1 MSQIPSPPRPRVV
14 LAEDDTLLLE
24 AFSRLLAPNFEVVGT
39 ASDGD
44 EAVSV
49 ALRVKPDLV
58 LLDARMPRSSGFE
71 AARRL
76 RTELPGVPIV
86 FLTGIRDPQLA
97 AEAFSAGATAYIL
110 KDSTP
115 KAFEAALW
123 SALRGETTLAPG
135 IAGGDS
141 GAAAAAAARRGRA
154 RAALGARARRVE
166 APGRGSVD
174 EAGRGRARDH
184 GAHRGVPQVP
194 HHGDAVAALERR
206 ARGFRGPQRPELTPG
221 LAPPAPRSEAPTATS
236 YDTPRRWTLYR
247 RELRFVTRSGTS
259 DPPLPSAVTSR
270 DETSENRA
278 GTGKEAG

>member
-1 MSQIPSPPRPRVV
+1 MSQTLSPRARPRIVV
-14 LAEDDTLLLE
+14 AEDDTLLLE

-44 EAVSV
+44 EAVAV

-76 RTELPGVPIV
+76 RKHLPGVPVV

-115 KAFEAALW
+115 SAFEAALW

-135 IAGGDS
+135 IAGGDPELLPPPPRAELAPERLS
-141 GAAAAAAARRGRA
+141 SRERDVLKRLAAG
-154 RAALGARARRVE
+154 LSMKE
-166 APGRGSVD
+166 
-174 EAGRGRARDH
+174 
-184 GAHRGVPQVP
+184 
-194 HHGDAVAALERR
+194 VAADLGIT
-206 ARGFRGPQRPELTPG
+206 ARTVAYHKYRIMETLSLRSSAELVGFAVRNG
-221 LAPPAPRSEAPTATS
+221 L
-236 YDTPRRWTLYR
+236 
-247 RELRFVTRSGTS
+247 
-259 DPPLPSAVTSR
+259 
-270 DETSENRA
+270 N
-278 GTGKEAG
+278 